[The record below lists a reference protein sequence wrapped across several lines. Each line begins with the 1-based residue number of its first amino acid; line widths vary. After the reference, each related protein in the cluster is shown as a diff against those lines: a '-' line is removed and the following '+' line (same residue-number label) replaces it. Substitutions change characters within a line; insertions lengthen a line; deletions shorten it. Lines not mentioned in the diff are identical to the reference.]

1 MNDERSTQIGGRCI
15 SFGRRYSYRTSSST
29 SLPAGVFKV
38 ETAVVPG
45 GPSTGR
51 PAMGAAMAAAA
62 PRGPLGAPTR
72 LVMVV
77 VRVGTGTVTR
87 PRTQERKSPGITKRI
102 AAVAPGDDAAAV
114 AVAVLMDVGRAVAR
128 PLLLA

>member
-1 MNDERSTQIGGRCI
+1 
-15 SFGRRYSYRTSSST
+15 
-29 SLPAGVFKV
+29 
-38 ETAVVPG
+38 
-45 GPSTGR
+45 
-51 PAMGAAMAAAA
+51 MGAAMAAAA